1 MSVKLS
7 LSGVSYLVNEFKS
20 KILNNFITQVT
31 VVNNSDIYFSFS
43 FYNQEKLLISLNH
56 SSPFISLVSGEYK
69 SKTTLGNLNDNLRK
83 YVKNSYVINIEQV
96 NNDRVMKFT
105 LVKNNEFFEKEKY
118 FLVVEL
124 IPTINNLILLD
135 EKENIIFAKHYVDL
149 SASRPILKGMK
160 YLPIEKN
167 DNLVNK
173 DFDYQKY
180 QQDVYYYMNE
190 IDDKSQK
197 EKALPLY
204 NHLKGKIKSLNRK
217 IKVLENEKEAA
228 SKNLIYK
235 EYGDYLLTYKYDEES
250 LNSYINQIKEQYD
263 SDLSVEEN
271 AHKFY
276 EKYKKNKRTIDNDIR
291 EINKAKEEVEE
302 LNHIIEIFSY
312 YSEEEIEELTKKY
325 LPHKV
330 EKKDKNKV
338 IDSRLPYYVDYL
350 GERIG
355 FGKNKE
361 QNNYLTFK
369 KANSSDIYF
378 HVANTHGAHV
388 VIFNSDPKKE
398 VIEAASHI
406 ALILSNLEMG
416 DVYIADIKDVKKGN
430 SLGEALLSK
439 YQTITIHKVDEK
451 YKKLI
456 KEQRRFTK

>member
-1 MSVKLS
+1 MAVKLS
-7 LSGVSYLVNEFKS
+7 LSGVSYLVDEFKS

-31 VVNNSDIYFSFS
+31 VINNSDIYFSFS
-43 FYNQEKLLISLNH
+43 FYSEEKLLISLNH

-83 YVKNSYVINIEQV
+83 YVKNSYVIDIAQV

-118 FLVVEL
+118 ILVVEL

-135 EKENIIFAKHYVDL
+135 ENENILFAKHYVDL

-167 DNLVNK
+167 ENLVNK
-173 DFDYQKY
+173 DFNYQKY
-180 QQDVYYYMNE
+180 QLDVYNYMNE

-204 NHLKGKIKSLNRK
+204 NHLKGKNKSLNRK
-217 IKVLENEKEAA
+217 IKVLENEKEVA

-235 EYGDYLLTYKYDEES
+235 EYGDYLLTYKYDKES

-276 EKYKKNKRTIDNDIR
+276 EKYKKNKRTIENDIR

-312 YSEEEIEELTKKY
+312 YSQEEIEELVRKY
-325 LPHKV
+325 LPHKI
-330 EKKDKNKV
+330 EKKEKNKA
-338 IDSRLPYYVDYL
+338 INSNLPYYVDYL
-350 GERIG
+350 GVRIG

-369 KANSSDIYF
+369 KANPKDIYL
-378 HVANTHGAHV
+378 HAANISGAHV
-388 VIFNSDPKKE
+388 VIFNSDPSKE
-398 VIEAASHI
+398 VIEAASNI
-406 ALILSNLEMG
+406 ALILSNYEMG
-416 DVYIADIKDVKKGN
+416 EVYIADVKDVKKGN
-430 SLGEALLSK
+430 SLGEVLLNK
-439 YQTITIHKVDEK
+439 YQTITLHKVDDK

-456 KEQRRFTK
+456 KEQKRFTK

>member
-1 MSVKLS
+1 MPVKLS
-7 LSGVSYLVNEFKS
+7 LSGVNCLVSEFKS

-43 FYNQEKLLISLNH
+43 FYSEEKLLISLNH
-56 SSPFISLVSGEYK
+56 SSPFITLVDSDYRA
-69 SKTTLGNLNDNLRK
+69 KTTLGNLNDNLRK
-83 YVKNSYVINIEQV
+83 YVKNAYVIDIAQI

-105 LVKNNEFFEKEKY
+105 LVKNNEFFEKEKFY
-118 FLVVEL
+118 LIVEL

-135 EKENIIFAKHYVDL
+135 EKENIVFAKHYTDL
-149 SASRPILKGMK
+149 TAARPILKGMK
-160 YLPIEKN
+160 YISLSKN
-167 DNLVNK
+167 ENLVSK
-173 DFDYQKY
+173 DFDYEEYKKS
-180 QQDVYYYMNE
+180 VSSYMNE

-204 NHLKGKIKSLNRK
+204 NHLKGKIKSLNKK
-217 IKVLENEKEAA
+217 IKVLENEKETAEK
-228 SKNLIYK
+228 SLIYK
-235 EYGDYLLTYKYDEES
+235 EYGDYLLTYRYDQEELS
-250 LNSYINQIKEQYD
+250 SYIKELGNLYD
-263 SDLSVEEN
+263 SSLTLEEN
-271 AHKFY
+271 SHKFY
-276 EKYKKNKRTIDNDIR
+276 EKYKKNKRTIENDIR
-291 EINKAKEEVEE
+291 EIEKAKSEVNE

-325 LPHKV
+325 LPHKID
-330 EKKDKNKV
+330 KRDKNKV
-338 IDSRLPYYVDYL
+338 IDSRLPYYIDYL

-369 KANSSDIYF
+369 KANPSYIYL

-388 VIFNSDPKKE
+388 VIFNSDPKKD

-430 SLGEALLSK
+430 SLGEALLNK
-439 YQTITIHKVDEK
+439 YQTITIHKVDDK

-456 KEQRRFTK
+456 KEQKRFTK

>member
-1 MSVKLS
+1 MPVKLS
-7 LSGVSYLVNEFKS
+7 LSGVNTLVDEFKS

-43 FYNQEKLLISLNH
+43 FYSEEKLLISLNH
-56 SSPFISLVSGEYK
+56 SSPFIALVDADYR

-83 YVKNSYVINIEQV
+83 YVKNSYVIDVEQI
-96 NNDRVMKFT
+96 NNDRVIKFT

-118 FLVVEL
+118 YLVVEL

-135 EKENIIFAKHYVDL
+135 DKENIVFAKHYTDL
-149 SASRPILKGMK
+149 TAARPILKGMK
-160 YLPIEKN
+160 YISLSKN
-167 DNLVNK
+167 ENLVSK
-173 DFDYQKY
+173 EFDYQEYKKS
-180 QQDVYYYMNE
+180 VISYMNE

-197 EKALPLY
+197 EKALPLF
-204 NHLKGKIKSLNRK
+204 NHLKGKIKSLNKK
-217 IKVLENEKEAA
+217 IKVLDNEKETAEA
-228 SKNLIYK
+228 NLKYK
-235 EYGDYLLTYKYDEES
+235 EYGDYLLTYKYDQEQ
-250 LNSYINQIKEQYD
+250 LNSYIKELGNLYD
-263 SDLSVEEN
+263 SSLSIEEN
-271 AHKFY
+271 SHKFY
-276 EKYKKNKRTIDNDIR
+276 EKYKKNKRTIENDIR
-291 EINKAKEEVEE
+291 EIEKAKNEVNE

-325 LPHKV
+325 LPHKID
-330 EKKDKNKV
+330 KKDKNKV
-338 IDSRLPYYVDYL
+338 IDSRLPYYIDYL

-369 KANSSDIYF
+369 KANPSDIYF

-398 VIEAASHI
+398 VIETASHI

-430 SLGEALLSK
+430 SLGEALLNK

-456 KEQRRFTK
+456 KEQKRFTK

>member
-1 MSVKLS
+1 MAVKLS

-31 VVNNSDIYFSFS
+31 VINNSDIYFSFS
-43 FYNQEKLLISLNH
+43 FYSEEKLLISLNH

-69 SKTTLGNLNDNLRK
+69 SKTTLGNLNDTLRK
-83 YVKNSYVINIEQV
+83 YVKNGYVIDIAQV

-118 FLVVEL
+118 YLVVEL

-135 EKENIIFAKHYVDL
+135 ENENILFAKHYVDL
-149 SASRPILKGMK
+149 SASRPLLKGMK

-167 DNLVNK
+167 ENLVNK
-173 DFDYQKY
+173 DFNYQKY
-180 QQDVYYYMNE
+180 QLDVYNYMNE

-217 IKVLENEKEAA
+217 IKVLENEKEVA

-250 LNSYINQIKEQYD
+250 LNPYINQIKEQYD
-263 SDLSVEEN
+263 FDLSVEEN

-276 EKYKKNKRTIDNDIR
+276 EKYKKNKRTIENDIR

-312 YSEEEIEELTKKY
+312 YSQEEIEELMRKY
-325 LPHKV
+325 LPHKI
-330 EKKDKNKV
+330 EKKEKNKV
-338 IDSRLPYYVDYL
+338 INSNLPYYIDYL
-350 GERIG
+350 GVRIG

-369 KANSSDIYF
+369 KANPKDIYL
-378 HVANTHGAHV
+378 HAANVSGAHV
-388 VIFNSDPKKE
+388 VIFNSDPSKE
-398 VIEAASHI
+398 VIEAASNI
-406 ALILSNLEMG
+406 ALILSNYEMG
-416 DVYIADIKDVKKGN
+416 EVYIADVKDVKKGT
-430 SLGEALLSK
+430 SLGEVLLNK
-439 YQTITIHKVDEK
+439 YQTITLHKVDDN

-456 KEQRRFTK
+456 KEQKRFTK